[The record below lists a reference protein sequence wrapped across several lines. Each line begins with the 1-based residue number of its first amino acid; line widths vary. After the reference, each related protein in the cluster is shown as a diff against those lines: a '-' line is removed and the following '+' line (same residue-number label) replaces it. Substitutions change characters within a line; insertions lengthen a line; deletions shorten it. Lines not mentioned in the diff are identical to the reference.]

1 LRGIAPKRHDRVTSD
16 RLFDV
21 RSRSPTPL
29 PPLLVQVF
37 CDSPVARAVARVG
50 AALELDVRACTDPT
64 LSIAPDTA
72 AVIVAAHGRDEEPV
86 LRAALAAKVPY
97 IALVADPSRYSRFTM
112 S

>member
-1 LRGIAPKRHDRVTSD
+1 
-16 RLFDV
+16 
-21 RSRSPTPL
+21 
-29 PPLLVQVF
+29 VQVF